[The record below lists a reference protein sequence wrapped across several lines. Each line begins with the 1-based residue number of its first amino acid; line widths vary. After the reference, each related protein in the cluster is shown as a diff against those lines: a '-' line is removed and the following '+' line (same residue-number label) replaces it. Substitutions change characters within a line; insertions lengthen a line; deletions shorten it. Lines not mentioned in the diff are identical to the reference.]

1 MLLLASFLVYFI
13 NISYQIEKE
22 RLSKEVGYIFV
33 NAVKNVEG
41 NMYNKFFLNKQFLG
55 NGNNEL
61 KINILKQERDT
72 IIQDK
77 SIDTIRKKSIQN
89 TIQISTVSS
98 KKSEINNVNGM
109 VSMMINLENDT
120 NCLKNFMTLHDS
132 TNNYFPVIE
141 KEFIANLQKAG
152 VNVNYSIGKDSIS
165 NSNKLISA
173 TYSDIGTNDKFFIQL
188 NNNNGLI
195 FKNIL
200 PQIAISILLFFAVLL
215 AFFLILKFN
224 KKQNELIQM
233 KNDFIQNMT
242 HELKTP
248 VATMSIALEAIQNF
262 KASENET
269 MKSEYIQI
277 ARNEINKLDNL
288 VDKVLSFIQISE
300 HPILEEISI
309 NDFLNEVENSFNL
322 RANQHNIDLKIQA
335 IEKDIHYYGDKHNL
349 KTVIFNLVDNA
360 LKYNQN
366 QSGIVEISAQENH
379 SFLTIT
385 VFDNGK
391 PIPKDLAK
399 SIFEKFYRVS
409 EGNLHNVKGH
419 GLGLYIVKMIVEKM
433 NGSISLV
440 SNDLG
445 NYFIVKLPIK

>member
-1 MLLLASFLVYFI
+1 MKKLKLQSSSKYNKTKIIISICMLLLASFLVYFI

-61 KINILKQERDT
+61 KINILKQEKDT

-120 NCLKNFMTLHDS
+120 NCLKNLMTFHDS

-152 VNVNYSIGKDSIS
+152 VNVNYIIGKDSIS
-165 NSNKLISA
+165 NSNKPISA

-195 FKNIL
+195 FKIYYL
-200 PQIAISILLFFAVLL
+200 KLLFRFYYFLQFYLL
-215 AFFLILKFN
+215 
-224 KKQNELIQM
+224 
-233 KNDFIQNMT
+233 FI
-242 HELKTP
+242 
-248 VATMSIALEAIQNF
+248 
-262 KASENET
+262 
-269 MKSEYIQI
+269 
-277 ARNEINKLDNL
+277 
-288 VDKVLSFIQISE
+288 
-300 HPILEEISI
+300 
-309 NDFLNEVENSFNL
+309 
-322 RANQHNIDLKIQA
+322 
-335 IEKDIHYYGDKHNL
+335 
-349 KTVIFNLVDNA
+349 
-360 LKYNQN
+360 
-366 QSGIVEISAQENH
+366 
-379 SFLTIT
+379 
-385 VFDNGK
+385 
-391 PIPKDLAK
+391 
-399 SIFEKFYRVS
+399 
-409 EGNLHNVKGH
+409 
-419 GLGLYIVKMIVEKM
+419 
-433 NGSISLV
+433 
-440 SNDLG
+440 
-445 NYFIVKLPIK
+445 

>member
-1 MLLLASFLVYFI
+1 
-13 NISYQIEKE
+13 
-22 RLSKEVGYIFV
+22 
-33 NAVKNVEG
+33 
-41 NMYNKFFLNKQFLG
+41 
-55 NGNNEL
+55 
-61 KINILKQERDT
+61 
-72 IIQDK
+72 
-77 SIDTIRKKSIQN
+77 
-89 TIQISTVSS
+89 
-98 KKSEINNVNGM
+98 
-109 VSMMINLENDT
+109 
-120 NCLKNFMTLHDS
+120 
-132 TNNYFPVIE
+132 
-141 KEFIANLQKAG
+141 
-152 VNVNYSIGKDSIS
+152 
-165 NSNKLISA
+165 
-173 TYSDIGTNDKFFIQL
+173 
-188 NNNNGLI
+188 
-195 FKNIL
+195 
-200 PQIAISILLFFAVLL
+200 
-215 AFFLILKFN
+215 
-224 KKQNELIQM
+224 M

-300 HPILEEISI
+300 HPTLEEISI
-309 NDFLNEVENSFNL
+309 NAFMNEVENSFNL
-322 RANQHNIDLKIQA
+322 RANQHNIYLKIQA

-349 KTVIFNLVDNA
+349 KTVVFNLVDNA
-360 LKYNQN
+360 LKYNQK

-391 PIPKDLAK
+391 QIPKDLAK

-409 EGNLHNVKGH
+409 KGNLHNVKGH

-440 SNDLG
+440 SNELG